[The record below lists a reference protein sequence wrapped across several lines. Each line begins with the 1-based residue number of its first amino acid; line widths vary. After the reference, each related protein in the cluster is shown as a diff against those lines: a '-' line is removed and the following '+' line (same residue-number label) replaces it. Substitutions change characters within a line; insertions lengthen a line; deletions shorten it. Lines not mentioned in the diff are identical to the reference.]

1 VKAIPK
7 GVVTSANSVKKLL
20 TRLPAVLA
28 ATVAAGQM
36 ATAAKSA
43 HADGIYINA
52 TSNAL
57 GKTKSFLHAMQ
68 IAGY

>member
-1 VKAIPK
+1 
-7 GVVTSANSVKKLL
+7 
-20 TRLPAVLA
+20 LPTPTGSRSSRPPA
-28 ATVAAGQM
+28 ATWPWSPAPPARKPAAGQM